1 MTADE
6 RWLTAAWPFIATA
19 LPPAP
24 APVLDLGCGPLGG
37 FAPALRQAGY
47 QAIGVD
53 PEAPSDLDYQRL
65 PFEDYRPPH
74 PFHAV
79 IASLSL
85 HHVSDVGDTVDQVA
99 DALAPAGVLIVLEW
113 ASERFDEATARW
125 SFAQLGDDSEPSWL
139 TRRRDEW
146 ISSGQPWDSYFGSWL
161 RETGLHSWDDL
172 RRQLER
178 RFDARLITTGPYL
191 FADLGAS
198 EADEQVAIDAG
209 LIRPTGARFVG
220 SLR

>member
-1 MTADE
+1 MCSAELARQPRRSLAHGAAPSASRVRSMTADE

-74 PFHAV
+74 PFHA
-79 IASLSL
+79 
-85 HHVSDVGDTVDQVA
+85 
-99 DALAPAGVLIVLEW
+99 
-113 ASERFDEATARW
+113 
-125 SFAQLGDDSEPSWL
+125 
-139 TRRRDEW
+139 
-146 ISSGQPWDSYFGSWL
+146 
-161 RETGLHSWDDL
+161 
-172 RRQLER
+172 
-178 RFDARLITTGPYL
+178 
-191 FADLGAS
+191 
-198 EADEQVAIDAG
+198 
-209 LIRPTGARFVG
+209 
-220 SLR
+220 